1 MADSSSYRGI
11 FKATSIFGGVQV
23 INIVVTLLKGKVSAE
38 FLGPDGMG
46 VSALFISTLTM
57 IITLFGLGLNTS
69 AVRTISQAQASG
81 DQLMLSRTVKIFR
94 LCLALC
100 AIAGTIFLTIA
111 SPLLSWYAFGN
122 YTYTVSFVLL
132 SLMLAA
138 ILFTQ
143 GNTSLLQGT
152 HRLKET
158 ALSTLTG
165 AVAGLSVS
173 IPLYYY
179 YGIQGI
185 VPALIISAFATY
197 GMSRYYASKVVLV
210 KCKVTKQEVSATG
223 REMAKLGIA
232 LIAAQLLGQLVTYLI
247 NAYISTTGSLED
259 VGFFQAGM
267 GMTYHAVA
275 MIFVAMAADYYPRLA
290 AVSNELKQ
298 MNETVNRQGE
308 IVLLIAFPIL
318 LFMMVFAPLLIQIL
332 LASKFL
338 VISSFIRLLCLG
350 MLLKTISYAMGY
362 ISFAKGDRKTY
373 LWLEGGLSN
382 FLQLSLNILGYTLYG
397 LKGLAL
403 SFVSI
408 YLIYIVILT
417 IVVIRRYGF
426 SFSHAYLMMIGRT
439 VIFTVIT
446 LGVCTWCSATVVYLA
461 GSILFLLAAGYS
473 LYELNRRIALTA
485 FLKKFRNGSDPA

>member
-38 FLGPDGMG
+38 FLGPEGMG

-57 IITLFGLGLNTS
+57 ITTLFGLGLNTS

-81 DQLMLSRTVKIFR
+81 DLLTLSRTVKIFR

-100 AIAGTIFLTIA
+100 AIAGSLFLIVA
-111 SPLLSWYAFGN
+111 SPLLSWYTFGN
-122 YTYTVSFVLL
+122 VTYSVSFMLL

-138 ILFTQ
+138 LLFTQ

-158 ALSTLTG
+158 ALSSLTG
-165 AVAGLSVS
+165 AVAGLAVSV
-173 IPLYYY
+173 PLFYY
-179 YGIQGI
+179 YGVEGI
-185 VPALIISAFATY
+185 VPALIISALATY
-197 GMSRYYASKVVLV
+197 AMSRYYASKVMLV
-210 KCKVTKQEVSATG
+210 GCKVTKQELTTTG
-223 REMAKLGIA
+223 YEMAKLGIA
-232 LIAAQLLGQLVTYLI
+232 LIAAQLVGQLVAYLV
-247 NAYISTTGSLED
+247 NAYISTTGSLDD

-275 MIFVAMAADYYPRLA
+275 MIFVAMGADYYPRLA
-290 AVSNELKQ
+290 AVSNDVKR

-318 LFMMVFAPLLIQIL
+318 LFMMVFAPLLIRIL
-332 LASKFL
+332 LASEFML
-338 VISSFIRLLCLG
+338 IASFIRLLCLG

-362 ISFAKGDRKTY
+362 ISFAKGDRKAY

-382 FLQLSLNILGYTLYG
+382 TLQLSLNILGYTLYG
-397 LKGLAL
+397 LKGLAI
-403 SFVSI
+403 SFVFI
-408 YLIYIVILT
+408 YLIYIAVLIF
-417 IVVIRRYGF
+417 VVKRRYGF
-426 SFSHAYLMMIGRT
+426 VFLPDYRRMIGRT
-439 VIFTVIT
+439 VLFSVVT
-446 LGVCTWCSATVVYLA
+446 LGVCSFCSTTVVYTV
-461 GSILFLLAAGYS
+461 GSLLCVLAAGYS
-473 LYELNRRIALTA
+473 LYELNRRIALTT
-485 FLKKFRNGSDPA
+485 LVESFRRK